1 MPDASSR
8 SDEPQSSGGP
18 SATQARALNPALAQP
33 TKLGAYIA
41 LTKPDV
47 SFLVLM
53 TTGAGFYMG
62 VRGPIPW
69 LHMIHVVF
77 GTMLIAAGTAALN
90 HYIERD
96 SDAHMRRTA
105 SRPLPA
111 GSLTPAEALCF
122 GLTLAVG
129 GAIDLYFVAGA
140 LACALGALTSLSYL
154 LAYTPLKKHTVWA
167 TFVGAIPGAI
177 PPMIGWTAATGK
189 LDAGAWLLFAILFFW
204 QFPHF
209 HAISWMYREDYARA
223 GILMLPVVDKDGTR
237 TFRQIVLY
245 ASGLVAVSLLPSV
258 MGFTGVL
265 YFFGALVTCTAS
277 LQVCLWAASA
287 KTNVRAKWLMHATVM
302 HIPILLGLMMY
313 DKLPR

>member
-1 MPDASSR
+1 MSNSR
-8 SDEPQSSGGP
+8 T
-18 SATQARALNPALAQP
+18 AALAQP

-47 SFLVLM
+47 SLLVLM

-62 VRGPIPW
+62 ARGPIPW
-69 LHMIHVVF
+69 LHMLHVIF
-77 GTMLIAAGTAALN
+77 GTMMIAAGTAALN
-90 HYIERD
+90 HYIERE
-96 SDAHMRRTA
+96 SDRFMRRTA

-111 GSLTPAEALCF
+111 GQLTPAEALRF
-122 GLTLAVG
+122 GLGLALA
-129 GAIDLYFVAGA
+129 GAVDLYYSAG
-140 LACALGALTSLSYL
+140 LIACLLGVFTALSYL
-154 LAYTPLKKHTVWA
+154 LAYTPLKKRTVWA
-167 TFVGAIPGAI
+167 TFIGAIPGAI

-189 LDAGAWLLFAILFFW
+189 LGTGAWLLFAILFLW

-245 ASGLVAVSLLPSV
+245 AASLVAVSLLPAI
-258 MGFTGVL
+258 MGFAGML
-265 YFFGALVTCTAS
+265 YFFGALVTCTG
-277 LQVCLWAASA
+277 LVQVCLWAASA
-287 KTNVRAKWLMHATVM
+287 KTNTRAKWLMHATVL